1 MLMIILALVLAG
13 LVIAAGQ
20 ALVKAPSEQKAA
32 IGLALVVLAGAGAVV
47 GYMMA
52 AAGTDERTF
61 YPIAG
66 AIGGVMVAFVWI
78 SRKQK
83 TWPKPGGPPAAR

>member
-1 MLMIILALVLAG
+1 MLIPILVIVLVG
-13 LVIAAGQ
+13 LVIAAVQ

-32 IGLALVVLAGAGAVV
+32 IGLVLVVLAVAGAVV

-66 AIGGVMVAFVWI
+66 AIGGTMVSFLWI

-83 TWPKPGGPPAAR
+83 TWPKQT